1 MALCALTDME
11 ALLQNNITNPVDPM
25 ALTILDLAS
34 LAIEA
39 EVGRDLEATPLTGI
53 VRTLELG
60 NNGVLLTDHWP
71 LASIESVTEDGELLV
86 LDTDYFEDLEIGT
99 ITRISGTNPFVI
111 AWDAGPS
118 SIVLDYTPVTPGV
131 ARTECARIA
140 ADAFIGGANFAA
152 RSSIAGGAMLAL
164 RQLTIGRWSG
174 TAETGAGSGTTGVVV
189 DELAR
194 LRLSVIIDRRP

>member
-1 MALCALTDME
+1 MALCALSDME

-34 LAIEA
+34 LAVEA
-39 EVGRDLEATPLTGI
+39 EVGRDLEATALTGI
-53 VRTLELG
+53 VRTMDLG

-86 LDTDYFEDLEIGT
+86 FGTDYFEDLELGT
-99 ITRISGTNPFVI
+99 ITRISGTNAFVI

-118 SIVLDYTPVTPGV
+118 SIVLDYTPLTPGV

-152 RSSIAGGAMLAL
+152 RSSIAGGAM
-164 RQLTIGRWSG
+164 RPPPQLTTGRWSG
-174 TAETGAGSGTTGVVV
+174 TAETGAGSGTTGVII

-194 LRLSVIIDRRP
+194 TRLSVIVDRRP